1 MSSRGSIDDGCG
13 GNGEDASTRLLPRLL
28 PALGGHG
35 SRRPSI
41 RLSSA
46 PPKRIG
52 NPIACRPCKARKLR
66 CDGIRPVCTRC
77 QKKNTGGCQYELP
90 AGVSRQVALKNF
102 NNALKRDNADLRELV
117 LLLKTN
123 SEAEAKAILN
133 MIRSHDDPLIVI
145 KKLRQLDLLLTSPD
159 TPSQDSDEADVKS
172 AIQVPARPWTSV
184 ATDEVVSELITAWFA
199 WEDTT
204 LFSYITLDLF
214 VADMKAGD
222 PESATYCSPFLVNAI
237 CAAKASMDK
246 PAADAA
252 SESTWKLSE
261 RFLAAAKEH
270 LELQCGRASLPT
282 IHGLYCLFQ
291 HASISGEDRAGTLY
305 RLAAIDM
312 ISRLNLT
319 KVYRSLRDDVPSH
332 FRRKQAISRTLWAV
346 CNVESLTTSLY
357 LKPTLFPAPPIP
369 PYFREPPLT
378 SSKMEDE
385 AFDFLGSPFSHKS
398 SQPPVVRGAQYALC
412 EVSIIMNEVVNYNH
426 TTREC
431 PSGGAADIDI
441 RQGLYRRLTD
451 LERSWP
457 SWLRHDAEV
466 TPQTFVL
473 GFFANIVAYNILRP
487 LYNVHPDTSFE
498 PSLPPGSMRGPLGYA
513 STAQSFIL
521 KHAAIDV
528 NLMETLEKRWPYNIH
543 PFTSLFL
550 AAPYNC
556 AATLISLLHIPVAQN
571 LFTRAV
577 RNLRLLESGLPC
589 VKLILG
595 GLLVVARS
603 VGQQIPSE
611 AQDIFEGVEE
621 ACELERKD
629 IPVSFRA
636 PQDEALVKLLA
647 ISESENL
654 DMVGEVENMGS
665 ELGCM
670 LSLYKS
676 MSLKGR
682 DGAK

>member
-13 GNGEDASTRLLPRLL
+13 GEDASTPLLPRLL

-35 SRRPSI
+35 SRGPSI

-52 NPIACRPCKARKLR
+52 NSMACGPCKARKLR

-77 QKKNTGGCQYELP
+77 QKKNTGCQYELR

-102 NNALKRDNADLRELV
+102 KDDLKRENADLRELV
-117 LLLKTN
+117 LLLKTK
-123 SEAEAKAILN
+123 SEDEAKAILN
-133 MIRSHDDPLIVI
+133 MIRSHDDPVSVI
-145 KKLRQLDLLLTSPD
+145 EKLRQHKLPLAWSD
-159 TPSQDSDEADVKS
+159 TPSQDSDKADEKVIKS
-172 AIQVPARPWTSV
+172 ATQVPAQPWTSV

-214 VADMKAGD
+214 VADMKASD
-222 PESATYCSPFLVNAI
+222 PERATFCSPFLVNAI

-246 PAADAA
+246 PAADAT
-252 SESTWKLSE
+252 SESTWELSE

-291 HASISGEDRAGTLY
+291 HASISGVDRAGSFY

-312 ISRLNLT
+312 LSRLNLT

-346 CNVESLTTSLY
+346 CNVESLAASLY

-378 SSKMEDE
+378 SSKTEVE
-385 AFDFLGSPFSHKS
+385 EFDFLGSPFSPKS

-412 EVSIIMNEVVNYNH
+412 EVSIIMNEVVCYNH

-431 PSGGAADIDI
+431 PSGDAVDIDI
-441 RQGLYRRLTD
+441 RKDLYRRLTD
-451 LERSWP
+451 LERSWL

-473 GFFANIVAYNILRP
+473 GFFVNIVAYNILRP
-487 LYNVHPDTSFE
+487 LYNVHPDTGFE
-498 PSLPPGSMRGPLGYA
+498 PSLPPGSMRGPLGYG

-528 NLMETLEKRWPYNIH
+528 KLMETLEKRWPYNIH
-543 PFTSLFL
+543 PFTSFFL

-577 RNLRLLESGLPC
+577 CNLRLLKSGLTC

-595 GLLVVARS
+595 GLLVVAQS

-611 AQDIFEGVEE
+611 AQGTFDGVEE
-621 ACELERKD
+621 ACRLESKD
-629 IPVSFRA
+629 IAVSFRA

-654 DMVGEVENMGS
+654 DMVGEVENMG
-665 ELGCM
+665 
-670 LSLYKS
+670 
-676 MSLKGR
+676 
-682 DGAK
+682 